1 MIEIEN
7 GKRSNLP
14 PAEKTELI
22 AAIPAPIIIPD
33 FMAEGIEKTTSFKY
47 EPSKKVFDRLIRGVK
62 N

>member
-33 FMAEGIEKTTSFKY
+33 FMAEGIENTTF
-47 EPSKKVFDRLIRGVK
+47 FLI
-62 N
+62 

>member
-33 FMAEGIEKTTSFKY
+33 FMAEGIEKTTSFAH
-47 EPSKKVFDRLIRGVK
+47 LITPKRIV
-62 N
+62 NNQSIS